1 MAADHPASVPSTR
14 VPIANAAIATGSANG
29 EMRRIISRSGATAVP
44 FPFAESQVHE
54 VDRSTGSEHD
64 PHRGEDARV
73 EPEQPVGQVAE
84 APPHEDPPHQRR
96 GDRPTDPHAGP
107 SAVASR
113 TRHGR
118 GSISAPRWGRQT
130 FGIPFPQVDGL
141 ISFRGPELVKDFTNS
156 ASGSTRV
163 AAQVFRRCPRARI
176 IATVAPVRK
185 MIVAKANTCGGIP
198 TRVAPNTQVGNIV
211 NGPCVN

>member
-1 MAADHPASVPSTR
+1 MVADHPASVPPTK
-14 VPIANAAIATGSANG
+14 VPRANAATATGNANG

-54 VDRSTGSEHD
+54 VDRQTGSEHD

-96 GDRPTDPHAGP
+96 RDRPTDPHAGP
-107 SAVASR
+107 SAVASG

-118 GSISAPRWGRQT
+118 ESISVLVLTRQT
-130 FGIPFPQVDGL
+130 
-141 ISFRGPELVKDFTNS
+141 S
-156 ASGSTRV
+156 
-163 AAQVFRRCPRARI
+163 
-176 IATVAPVRK
+176 
-185 MIVAKANTCGGIP
+185 CG
-198 TRVAPNTQVGNIV
+198 
-211 NGPCVN
+211 

>member
-1 MAADHPASVPSTR
+1 
-14 VPIANAAIATGSANG
+14 
-29 EMRRIISRSGATAVP
+29 MRRIISRSGATAVP

-84 APPHEDPPHQRR
+84 APPHEDPPYQRR

-107 SAVASR
+107 SAVATG

-118 GSISAPRWGRQT
+118 GSISAPRRGRQT

-141 ISFRGPELVKDFTNS
+141 FPTVDPELVKDFTNS
-156 ASGSTRV
+156 AGLDPGRE
-163 AAQVFRRCPRARI
+163 AQVLRRCPRARS

-198 TRVAPNTQVGNIV
+198 TLVAPNTQVGNIV